1 MTPPDGTPPDGKAPA
16 GTPSEGTS
24 SAGRGANGGTFD
36 EHGSAA
42 NGVGELVGGDG
53 NGLRPGRRH
62 DAFGAGGSGDTSG
75 FGRLVA
81 PAPVLAASER
91 PFGDPDADAVYDALE
106 RVFPQLGDAVERA
119 VVDRGELTLHV
130 RREGLPA
137 LAQTLRDD
145 PGLRFELLSSLSG
158 VDYPDDATG
167 RRLHSVVHL
176 TSMTYRR
183 RLRLEVSVADADPTL
198 PSLTSVWPTADWHE
212 REAYD
217 LFGIVYTG
225 HPGLTRIMMPDD
237 WIGHPQRKDYPLGGI
252 PVDYKG
258 ATVPPPD
265 ERRSYS

>member
-1 MTPPDGTPPDGKAPA
+1 MTSQNG
-16 GTPSEGTS
+16 
-24 SAGRGANGGTFD
+24 AGRNGFD
-36 EHGSAA
+36 EDAA
-42 NGVGELVGGDG
+42 SELVVSGQA
-53 NGLRPGRRH
+53 RQPGRQH
-62 DAFGAGGSGDTSG
+62 DAFGAGGTGDTSG

-81 PAPVLAASER
+81 PVPVLESSQR
-91 PFGDPDADAVYDALE
+91 PFGDADADAVYDALE
-106 RVFPQLGDAVERA
+106 RAFPQLGEAVER
-119 VVDRGELTLHV
+119 VVHDRGELTLYV
-130 RREGLPA
+130 RREALTS
-137 LAQTLRDD
+137 LAQTLRDHPD
-145 PGLRFELLSSLSG
+145 LRFELLSSVSG
-158 VDYPDDATG
+158 VDYPDDLTG
-167 RRLHSVVHL
+167 RRLHSVAHL

-183 RLRLEVSVADADPTL
+183 RLRVEVSVGDDDPTL

-217 LFGIVYTG
+217 LFGIIYAG

>member
-1 MTPPDGTPPDGKAPA
+1 MTGDAPTPDDRRAH
-16 GTPSEGTS
+16 E
-24 SAGRGANGGTFD
+24 
-36 EHGSAA
+36 E
-42 NGVGELVGGDG
+42 NGVGALVATGDAG
-53 NGLRPGRRH
+53 RRPGRRH
-62 DAFGAGGSGDTSG
+62 DAFGAGGTGDTSG

-81 PAPVLAASER
+81 PVPALASSER
-91 PFGDPDADAVYDALE
+91 PFGDADADAVYDTLE

-130 RREGLPA
+130 RREA
-137 LAQTLRDD
+137 LLALSQTLRDD

-158 VDYPDDATG
+158 VDYPDDITG

-176 TSMTYRR
+176 TSMTHRR
-183 RLRLEVSVADADPTL
+183 RLRVEVPVADEDPTV